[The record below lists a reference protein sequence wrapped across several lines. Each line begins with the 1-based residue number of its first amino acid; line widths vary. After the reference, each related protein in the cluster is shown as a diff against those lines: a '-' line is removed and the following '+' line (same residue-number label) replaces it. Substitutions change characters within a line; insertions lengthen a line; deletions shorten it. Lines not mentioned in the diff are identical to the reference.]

1 MSFNL
6 SAISVRERAVT
17 LFFIVL
23 LAAAGVFAFVKLGRA
38 EDPSFTIK
46 NLTVTAAWPG
56 ATAREM
62 QDLVAEPLEK
72 RIQEL
77 TWYDRVETI
86 TRPGYAFLTV
96 TLKDSTP
103 PSQVQEEFY
112 QARKKLGDEARNLP
126 SGVFG
131 PFVND
136 EYSDVS
142 FALYALKAKGMPM
155 RELARQAEVIRQDLL
170 HVPGVKKIN
179 ILGERPEQIFVEFS
193 FAKLATLGVS
203 AQDIATALQRQ
214 NTVTPAGSIDTRGPQ
229 VFIRFD
235 GAYDS
240 VQAIANTPIVAGG
253 RTLRLSDVA
262 DVRRGYEDPA
272 TFIIRHEGE
281 PSVML
286 AAVMQQGW
294 NGLDL
299 GKALEER
306 SAAIAKTLP
315 LGMTLAKVSDQAV
328 NIDEAVGEFMLKFA
342 MALGVVL
349 FVSLVSLG
357 WRVGIVVAMAVPLTL
372 AVVFLIMLETG
383 RFFDRI
389 TLGALILALG
399 LLVDDAIIAIEVMV
413 VKMEEGMD
421 RIKAA
426 AYAWSHTAAPML
438 SGTLVT
444 IAGFL
449 PVGFASSSAGEYA
462 GNIFWV
468 VGFALIVSW
477 IVAVVFT
484 PYLGVKMLPAIKP
497 VEGGHHAIYDTP
509 NYRRLRGLISFAVR
523 HKFVTSAVVGIAL
536 ALSGV
541 GMGAVKQQFFPTSD
555 RPEVLVEVRLP
566 EGTSI
571 ETTTA
576 AVAKLEH
583 WLQDQP
589 ETKIVTSYIGQ
600 GAPRFFFAM
609 APELPDPAF
618 AKIVVLTPDAEAR
631 EALKH
636 RLREAVSGGLAPEA
650 FVRATQLVFGPY
662 TPFPVEFRIMGPDP
676 AKLYEISEKA
686 LDIVKGVP
694 DVRQAN
700 RDWGNRTPVL
710 RFIPDQDRLDLI
722 GLSPAEAGQQMRLL
736 LTGIPVTQVRENI
749 RNVSVVARSAGENRL
764 DPSRLADFSLMN
776 RDGRQIPLDQI
787 GHSEIRLEEPILKR
801 RDRTPVVTIR
811 SDINEATQP
820 PEVSKQVMTA
830 LQPLIASL
838 PAGYRI
844 EMGGNIEELIKAN
857 VALVKIFPAMIA
869 AMLIV
874 IILQVRSLS
883 TMAMVMLT
891 APLGLVGVVPML
903 IAFNQPFGFNAIL
916 GLIGLAGIL
925 MRNTLILTE
934 QIKENQAAGLDDY
947 HAVVEAT
954 VQRTR
959 PVILTALA
967 AVLAFIPLTHS
978 VFWGSMAY
986 TLIGGT
992 AAGTVLIL
1000 LFLPALYAAWF
1011 RIKPTADEA
1020 HAPVHPAGSLELSA
1034 ATAAVASSL
1043 DMSVLEL
1050 LASKSTARAAL

>member
-1 MSFNL
+1 MNLNL
-6 SAISVRERAVT
+6 SALAVRERAVT
-17 LFFIVL
+17 LFFIML
-23 LAAAGVFAFVKLGRA
+23 LAAAGVYAFVKLGRA

-46 NLTVTAAWPG
+46 TLTVTAVWPG

-72 RIQEL
+72 RTQEL

-103 PSQVQEEFY
+103 PSQVEEEFY

-126 SGVFG
+126 PGVLG

-155 RELARQAEVIRQDLL
+155 RDLVRQAEVIRQDLL

-179 ILGERPEQIFVEFS
+179 ILGERPERIYVDFS
-193 FAKLATLGVS
+193 YTKLATLGVS
-203 AQDIATALQRQ
+203 PQDIAAAAQRQ
-214 NTVTPAGSIDTRGPQ
+214 NTLTPAGSIDTRGPQ
-229 VFIRFD
+229 VFIRLD

-240 VQAIANTPIVAGG
+240 VEAIADTPIVAGG
-253 RTLRLSDVA
+253 RTLKVSDLA

-272 TFIIRHEGE
+272 TYIIRHQGE
-281 PSVML
+281 PAIML
-286 AAVMQQGW
+286 AVVMQQGW
-294 NGLDL
+294 NGLEL
-299 GKALEER
+299 GKALEDR
-306 SAAIAKTLP
+306 SSAISETLP
-315 LGMTLAKVSDQAV
+315 LGMTLAKVTDQAI
-328 NIDEAVGEFMLKFA
+328 NIKHAVDEFMMKFA

-349 FVSLVSLG
+349 LVSLLSLG
-357 WRVGIVVAMAVPLTL
+357 WRVGIVVAAAVPLTL
-372 AVVFLIMLETG
+372 AVVFLIMLETN
-383 RFFDRI
+383 RFFDRV
-389 TLGALILALG
+389 TLGALILSLG

-438 SGTLVT
+438 SGTIVT
-444 IAGFL
+444 IVGFL

-462 GNIFWV
+462 GNIFWI

-477 IVAVVFT
+477 IVAVIFT
-484 PYLGVKMLPAIKP
+484 PYLGVKMLPEIKP
-497 VEGGHHAIYDTP
+497 VEGGHHAIYGTP
-509 NYRRLRGLISFAVR
+509 NYRRLRGSISFAVR
-523 HKFVTSAVVGIAL
+523 HKFVTCSVVGIAF
-536 ALSGV
+536 ALSVV
-541 GMGAVKQQFFPTSD
+541 GMSTVKQQFFPTSD

-576 AVAKLEH
+576 TVGKLER
-583 WLQDQP
+583 WLKDQP
-589 ETKIVTSYIGQ
+589 DAKIVTSYIGQ

-618 AKIVVLTPDAEAR
+618 AKIVVLTPNAEAR
-631 EALKH
+631 ESLKQ
-636 RLREAVSGGLAPEA
+636 RLRNALAEGLAPEA
-650 FVRATQLVFGPY
+650 YVRVTQLVFGPY
-662 TPFPVEFRIMGPDP
+662 TPFPVEFRVMGPDP
-676 AKLYEISEKA
+676 AKLYEISNKA
-686 LDIVKGVP
+686 LEIMRNVP

-700 RDWGNRTPVL
+700 REWGNRTPVL
-710 RFIPDQDRLDLI
+710 RFAPDQDRLSLI
-722 GLSPAEAGQQMRLL
+722 SLSTTEAAQQLQFL
-736 LTGIPVTQVRENI
+736 LTGISVTQVRENI
-749 RNVSVVARSAGENRL
+749 RNVPVVARSAGNNRL
-764 DPSRLADFSLMN
+764 DPARLADFSLFS
-776 RDGRQIPLDQI
+776 RDGGRIPLDQI
-787 GHSEIRLEEPILKR
+787 GHSEVRMEEPILKR
-801 RDRTPVVTIR
+801 RDRTPVITIR

-820 PEVSKQVMTA
+820 PEVSNEIMTA

-844 EMGGNIEELIKAN
+844 ETGGSIEEATKAN
-857 VALVKIFPAMIA
+857 NALATVFPAMIA

-874 IILQVRSLS
+874 IMLQVRSFS
-883 TMAMVMLT
+883 TMSMVMLT
-891 APLGLVGVVPML
+891 APLGLVGAVPAL
-903 IAFNQPFGFNAIL
+903 VLFNQPFGFNAIL

-947 HAVVEAT
+947 HAVIEAT

-959 PVILTALA
+959 PVILTAIA
-967 AVLAFIPLTHS
+967 AVLAFIPLTTS

-992 AAGTVLIL
+992 AVGTVLIL

-1011 RIKPTADEA
+1011 RIKPTPKALPESTDA
-1020 HAPVHPAGSLELSA
+1020 IDRMMTQK
-1034 ATAAVASSL
+1034 TAESQ
-1043 DMSVLEL
+1043 
-1050 LASKSTARAAL
+1050 

>member
-1 MSFNL
+1 MRFNL
-6 SAISVRERAVT
+6 SALAVRERAVT
-17 LFFIVL
+17 LFFIIL
-23 LAAAGVFAFVKLGRA
+23 LAAAGVYAFVNLGRA

-46 NLTVTAAWPG
+46 TLTVTAAWPG

-62 QDLVAEPLEK
+62 QELVAEPLEK

-103 PSQVQEEFY
+103 PSAVEDEFY

-126 SGVFG
+126 SGVVG

-142 FALYALKAKGMPM
+142 FALYALQAQGMPM
-155 RELARQAEVIRQDLL
+155 RDLVRQAETIRQDLL

-193 FAKLATLGVS
+193 YAKLATLGIS
-203 AQDIATALQRQ
+203 MQDIAAALQRQ

-229 VFIRFD
+229 VFLRFD
-235 GAYDS
+235 GAYNNI
-240 VQAIANTPIVAGG
+240 QTIADTPIVAGG
-253 RTLRLSDVA
+253 RPLKLSDVA
-262 DVRRGYEDPA
+262 EVRRGYEDPP
-272 TFIIRHEGE
+272 TYIIRHDGE
-281 PSVML
+281 QALLLSV
-286 AAVMQQGW
+286 VMQQGW

-299 GKALEER
+299 GEALEDR
-306 SAAIAKTLP
+306 SAAIANTLP
-315 LGMTLAKVSDQAV
+315 LGIGFEKVSDQAV
-328 NIDEAVGEFMLKFA
+328 NINAAVGEFMMKFA

-349 FVSLVSLG
+349 LVSLISLG
-357 WRVGIVVAMAVPLTL
+357 WRVGIVVAAAVPLTL

-444 IAGFL
+444 IIGL
-449 PVGFASSSAGEYA
+449 MPVGFARSSAGEYA
-462 GNIFWV
+462 GNIFWI

-477 IVAVVFT
+477 LVAVIFT

-509 NYRRLRGLISFAVR
+509 NYRRLRGLIRYAVR
-523 HKFVTSAVVGIAL
+523 HKFLTCAVVVFAFL
-536 ALSGV
+536 LSGA
-541 GMGAVKQQFFPTSD
+541 GMGLIKQQFFPTSD

-576 AVAKLEH
+576 AVEKIEN
-583 WLQDQP
+583 WLQQQP
-589 ETKIVTSYIGQ
+589 EAKIVTSYIGQ

-609 APELPDPAF
+609 SPELPDPAF
-618 AKIVVLTPDAEAR
+618 AKIVVLTPDAEGR

-636 RLREAVSGGLAPEA
+636 RLRKVVSDGLAQEA
-650 FVRATQLVFGPY
+650 YVRVTQLVFGPY
-662 TPFPVEFRIMGPDP
+662 TPFPVEFRITGPDP
-676 AKLYEISEKA
+676 DKLYEISEKA
-686 LDIVKGVP
+686 LEIMRKVP

-710 RFIPDQDRLDLI
+710 RFTPDQDRLNLI
-722 GLSPAEAGQQMRLL
+722 GLSPAEAAQQMQFL

-749 RNVSVVARSAGENRL
+749 RNVPVVARSAGETRL
-764 DPSRLADFSLMN
+764 DPARLADFSLMS
-776 RDGRQIPLDQI
+776 RDGQQIPLDQI
-787 GHSEIRLEEPILKR
+787 GRTEIRLEEPILKR
-801 RDRTPVVTIR
+801 RDRTPVITVR

-820 PEVSKQVMTA
+820 PEVSKQIMEA
-830 LQPLIASL
+830 FQPLIASL
-838 PAGYRI
+838 PVGYRI
-844 EMGGNIEELIKAN
+844 EMGGSIEESVKAN
-857 VALVKIFPAMIA
+857 NALAKIFPAMIA
-869 AMLIV
+869 ATLIV

-883 TMAMVMLT
+883 TMTMVMLT
-891 APLGLVGVVPML
+891 APLGLVGVVPTL

-934 QIKENQAAGLDDY
+934 QIKDNRAAGLDDY

-954 VQRTR
+954 VQRAR

-967 AVLAFIPLTHS
+967 AVLAFVPLTHS

-1000 LFLPALYAAWF
+1000 LFLPALYAVWF
-1011 RIKPTADEA
+1011 RIKPTPEME
-1020 HAPVHPAGSLELSA
+1020 HAPANILRHEDRRDNA
-1034 ATAAVASSL
+1034 A
-1043 DMSVLEL
+1043 E
-1050 LASKSTARAAL
+1050 

>member
-1 MSFNL
+1 MRFNL
-6 SAISVRERAVT
+6 SALAVRERSVT
-17 LFFIVL
+17 LFFILL
-23 LAAAGVFAFVKLGRA
+23 LAAAGVYAFFMLGRA
-38 EDPSFTIK
+38 EDPNFTIK
-46 NLTVTAAWPG
+46 TLTVTTAWPG

-62 QDLVAEPLEK
+62 RDLVAEPLEK
-72 RIQEL
+72 RLQEL
-77 TWYDRVETI
+77 TWYDRVETS
-86 TRPGYAFLTV
+86 TRPGYAYMTL

-103 PSQVQEEFY
+103 PSAVQEEFY

-126 SGVFG
+126 PGVLG

-170 HVPGVKKIN
+170 HVPGVKKIS
-179 ILGERPEQIFVEFS
+179 ILGERPEQIFVDFS
-193 FAKLATLGVS
+193 YAKLATLGIS
-203 AQDIATALQRQ
+203 ARDIAAALQRQ
-214 NTVTPAGSIDTRGPQ
+214 NTVTPAGSIDTRGPR
-229 VFIRFD
+229 VFIRVD

-240 VQAIANTPIVAGG
+240 VQAIADTPIVAAG
-253 RTLRLSDVA
+253 RTLKLSDIA
-262 DVRRGYEDPA
+262 DVSRGYEDPP
-272 TFIIRHEGE
+272 TYLIRHQGE
-281 PSVML
+281 PTIML
-286 AAVMQQGW
+286 AVVMQEGW
-294 NGLDL
+294 NGLAL
-299 GKALEER
+299 GEALKDKA
-306 SAAIAKTLP
+306 AAIAQALP
-315 LGMTLAKVSDQAV
+315 LGMTLEKVTDQAV
-328 NIDEAVGEFMLKFA
+328 NITSAVDEFMVKFA

-349 FVSLVSLG
+349 LVSLLSLG
-357 WRVGIVVAMAVPLTL
+357 WRVGIVVAAAVPLTL

-421 RIKAA
+421 RVKSA

-449 PVGFASSSAGEYA
+449 PVGFAPSTAGEYA

-477 IVAVVFT
+477 IVAVAFT
-484 PYLGVKMLPAIKP
+484 PYLGVKMLPEIKP

-509 NYRRLRGLISFAVR
+509 NYRRLRRLFTVAVR
-523 HKFVTSAVVGIAL
+523 HKFLTCGIVGTAFV
-536 ALSGV
+536 LSGL

-576 AVAKLEH
+576 AVEKLER
-583 WLQDQP
+583 WLRDQP
-589 ETKIVTSYIGQ
+589 EAKIVTSYVGQ
-600 GAPRFFFAM
+600 GAPRFFLALS
-609 APELPDPAF
+609 PELPDPAF

-631 EALKH
+631 EHLKQ
-636 RLREAVSGGLAPEA
+636 RLRQAVAQGLAPEA
-650 FVRATQLVFGPY
+650 YVRVTQFVFGP
-662 TPFPVEFRIMGPDP
+662 PSVFPVEFWVMGPDP
-676 AKLYEISEKA
+676 AQLYSISEKA
-686 LDIVKGVP
+686 LDLMRSVP
-694 DVRQAN
+694 DVREAN

-710 RFIPDQDRLDLI
+710 RFVPDQDRLNLI
-722 GLSPAEAGQQMRLL
+722 GLSPAEVGQQLQFL
-736 LTGIPVTQVRENI
+736 LTGVPVTQVREGI
-749 RNVSVVARSAGENRL
+749 RNVPIVARSAGGERL
-764 DPSRLADFSLMN
+764 DPTRLADFSLMS
-776 RDGRQIPLDQI
+776 RDSRQIPLDQI

-801 RDRTPVVTIR
+801 RDRTPVITVR

-820 PEVSKQVMTA
+820 PEVSKQVMKA

-838 PAGYRI
+838 PSGYRI
-844 EMGGNIEELIKAN
+844 EMGGSIEEAAKAN
-857 VALVKIFPAMIA
+857 AALGKIFPAMIA
-869 AMLIV
+869 ATLI
-874 IILQVRSLS
+874 IIMLQVRSFS
-883 TMAMVMLT
+883 TMTMVMLT
-891 APLGLVGVVPML
+891 APLGLVGVVPALL
-903 IAFNQPFGFNAIL
+903 IFNQPFGFNAIL

-934 QIKENQAAGLDDY
+934 QIKHNRAEGLDDY
-947 HAVVEAT
+947 HAIIEAT

-992 AAGTVLIL
+992 AVGTVLIL

-1011 RIKPTADEA
+1011 RIKS
-1020 HAPVHPAGSLELSA
+1020 PVEQVSE
-1034 ATAAVASSL
+1034 TAAAPFDIDFSF
-1043 DMSVLEL
+1043 
-1050 LASKSTARAAL
+1050 ARSYARRRRTHP